1 MKKQLPSSSQSDVEM
16 IETSTPS
23 KNSHEDRVML
33 NRSFTSN
40 LVRLTLPV
48 PVLEEVY
55 KKERV
60 VQERTQAI
68 ECCII
73 RIMKSRKRL
82 EYSSLMNEVID
93 ALKLF
98 KPSPQTIKTTIEKLI

>member
-1 MKKQLPSSSQSDVEM
+1 MIDTTLPLKSS
-16 IETSTPS
+16 IEE
-23 KNSHEDRVML
+23 KILL
-33 NRSFTSN
+33 NKDFTSN
-40 LVRLTLPV
+40 QLRLNLPI
-48 PVLEEVY
+48 PALEEVY

-73 RIMKSRKRL
+73 RLMKSRKRL
-82 EYSSLMNEVID
+82 DFIALMNEVIE

-98 KPSPQTIKTTIEKLI
+98 KPSP

>member
-1 MKKQLPSSSQSDVEM
+1 M
-16 IETSTPS
+16 IETRAG
-23 KNSHEDRVML
+23 NSLEDRVVF
-33 NRSFTSN
+33 NRGFSSN
-40 LVRLTLPV
+40 LMRLSLPI
-48 PVLEEVY
+48 PALEEVY

-82 EYSSLMNEVID
+82 EYSSLINEVIE

-98 KPSPQTIKTTIEKLI
+98 KPSPQTIKSTIEKLI